1 MGRILDIE
9 EVEAA
14 LKRAAHRAIHGTRE
28 ERSGR
33 FRPVQPS
40 PVRSV
45 RYDHGARELDI
56 AFTSGKI
63 YRYQNVPL
71 KVYVDLLDS
80 GSKDEFFNANVKGE
94 FPLSEV
100 KFKPQRG

>member
-1 MGRILDIE
+1 MGLDIE

-14 LKRAAHRAIHGTRE
+14 LKRAAHRAIYGTRE

-40 PVRSV
+40 TMRSI
-45 RYDHGARELDI
+45 RYDHGARELEI
-56 AFTSGKI
+56 AFASGKT

-71 KVYVDLLDS
+71 KVYVDLLKS
-80 GSKDEFFNANVKGE
+80 GSKDEFFNTNIKRE
-94 FPLSEV
+94 FAHRELEL
-100 KFKPQRG
+100 KPQRG